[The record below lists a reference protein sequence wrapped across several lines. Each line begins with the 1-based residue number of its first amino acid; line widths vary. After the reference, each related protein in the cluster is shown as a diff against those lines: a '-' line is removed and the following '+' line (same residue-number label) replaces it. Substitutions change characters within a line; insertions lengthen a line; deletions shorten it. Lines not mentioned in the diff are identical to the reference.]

1 LFESRIKNANVL
13 IGKIKQINID
23 PVEIQISKDLGTTRS
38 GNSHVHLSPQVQ
50 DQMLWFFFS
59 YLAVEI

>member
-1 LFESRIKNANVL
+1 MLNAL

-23 PVEIQISKDLGTTRS
+23 PVEEQISRDLGTNRS

-50 DQMLWFFFS
+50 DQIL
-59 YLAVEI
+59 